1 MNEKWLGRFGR
12 IKMSSWLSA
21 QRWLWLFLNM
31 WCLFDLFMFPLLF
44 ALFYTKHLTN
54 KNRLKNRGRRL
65 FPEVISLCFY
75 TRGLHPW
82 GVVLCCILLYLHSSA
97 LLHGTEMF
105 ARETKLRTSCLQ
117 QVLVSIVWSLL
128 ELRSKETDTSC
139 IKNVRRQIQ
148 WEKCLL
154 KGGNDYKN
162 FRLSSSYYT
171 FQLGPGD

>member
-12 IKMSSWLSA
+12 IRMSSWLSA
-21 QRWLWLFLNM
+21 QRWLWLFLNI

-65 FPEVISLCFY
+65 FPEVISPYFY
-75 TRGLHPW
+75 TRGESCC
-82 GVVLCCILLYLHSSA
+82 VASCCICIP
-97 LLHGTEMF
+97 E
-105 ARETKLRTSCLQ
+105 LRCMRRDVCKRDQAEKSCLQ

>member
-21 QRWLWLFLNM
+21 QRWLRLFLNI

-65 FPEVISLCFY
+65 FPEVISPCFY
-75 TRGLHPW
+75 TRGE
-82 GVVLCCILLYLHSSA
+82 VVLCCILLYLHSWA
-97 LLHGTEMF
+97 LLHETEMF
-105 ARETKLRTSCLQ
+105 ARETKRRTSCLQ

-162 FRLSSSYYT
+162 FRLSSSLNYT
-171 FQLGPGD
+171 FQLGPED